1 MLNTCAVQILEN
13 PNSYLR
19 DGSTQLNFIE
29 TLLISINTAVKVTD
43 FKLLTINGQCETVT
57 IRFIRIT
64 SRAGV

>member
-13 PNSYLR
+13 QNSYLR
-19 DGSTQLNFIE
+19 AGSITLDSIE
-29 TLLISINTAVKVTD
+29 TLLISINAAFKVTD

-64 SRAGV
+64 SRAGI